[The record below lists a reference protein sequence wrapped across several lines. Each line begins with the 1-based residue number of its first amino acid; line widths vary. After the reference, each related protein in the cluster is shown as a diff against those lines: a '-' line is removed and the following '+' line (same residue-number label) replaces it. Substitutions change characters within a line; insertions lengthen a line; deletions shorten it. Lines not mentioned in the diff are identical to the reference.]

1 VIISFAED
9 DKLIV
14 YPNNTEISEYI
25 NKIKMYRL
33 NQKLGELFAYTI
45 NKEANKIEQT
55 WIFNFRNMKEIV
67 LSIEEPVYKT
77 IPRVDKVIIADKVFN
92 KYKEEF
98 LPAITLH
105 FDIDQINL
113 YLINQKTGDIIL
125 SKVLTEGYLNKIPL
139 VEVYENAM
147 AIVLPFEEG
156 NKLLL
161 VEIFQA
167 SEIADTNDKDNA
179 KIGSIE
185 DLIYPVITEIRIKR
199 KVKAIKLLQI
209 DQVEYM
215 VFLDDKNVLR
225 IIKTEDLE
233 RGSANE
239 MTKEKIKELQLPE
252 NLIFKEPT
260 VIEYD
265 EKTGNAVVHG
275 FDIYSFQLL

>member
-1 VIISFAED
+1 
-9 DKLIV
+9 
-14 YPNNTEISEYI
+14 
-25 NKIKMYRL
+25 MYRL

-45 NKEANKIEQT
+45 NKEVNRIEQA
-55 WIFNFRNMKEIV
+55 WMFNFRNVEEFV
-67 LSIEEPVYKT
+67 LNIDEPVYKT

-92 KYKEEF
+92 KYKEQF
-98 LPAITLH
+98 LPVITLH
-105 FDIDQINL
+105 FSIDRISL

-125 SKVLTEGYLNKIPL
+125 SKPLTEGYLNKAPL

-147 AIVLPFEEG
+147 AIVLPFEEK

-185 DLIYPVITEIRIKR
+185 NLIYPVITEIRIEW
-199 KVKAIKLLQI
+199 KVKTVKLLQI
-209 DQVEYM
+209 EQVEYM
-215 VFLDDKNVLR
+215 VSLDDKNVLR

-239 MTKEKIKELQLPE
+239 MTKEKTKELQLPE

-265 EKTGNAVVHG
+265 EKTGNVVVHG